1 MPPKNKT
8 PRIRKYLVTPYQKE
22 ALRYLQPPDDIT
34 VSEWAE
40 KYRELGSTSSIPGP
54 WRNSKTP
61 YLQGI
66 MDEFNVY
73 STEEIV
79 FCKPTQVGGTE
90 IILNTV
96 GYIIHEDPAPTMLV
110 YPSDDL
116 ALSVKKKRLEPMLE
130 ACPELA
136 KRYLKDESIKQE
148 LKFEGGMY
156 MNLTGSNSPSD
167 LASNPIRFLFMDE
180 VDKFPGASKK
190 EADPISLARERTKT
204 YRSNRKIYI
213 TSTPTLKTGH
223 IWKELE
229 SADAEKHYF
238 VPCPHCGKFIELK
251 WAQVKFPGDEG
262 MTYSDRAELAKYVCQ
277 ECGCIITDA
286 DKPRMLQQGEWRIVR
301 QSAKV
306 PKKVAFWLNTLYSP
320 FVLFS
325 ECAKEFLTS
334 KDDPEKFQ
342 NFTNSWLAEPWEDTK
357 LKTSADLVRERQ
369 TDIEAYQLPSWTEL
383 LTGGVDVQ
391 ENCIYWTIRAWGD
404 YLTSQN
410 IAHGQA
416 LGWEDVIKVM
426 NLEYKLPDGTPLIV
440 NLCLIDSGDQT
451 DSVYEFCYENT
462 EWALP
467 CKGSSKSLLG
477 YYNISTVGKTDSKAY
492 GMRLIIVDG
501 DKYKDMIAGRMRKPN
516 GTGSWMVYHGV
527 DPEYCE
533 QVTSEHK
540 VAERT
545 ASGSKGNLKWRPKH
559 SHPNNH
565 YLDCEVYAAAAADLC
580 HVREL
585 FLQSKTDE
593 KPAQPQVAPTPEE
606 GWIHQNE
613 SWI

>member
-1 MPPKNKT
+1 
-8 PRIRKYLVTPYQKE
+8 
-22 ALRYLQPPDDIT
+22 
-34 VSEWAE
+34 
-40 KYRELGSTSSIPGP
+40 
-54 WRNSKTP
+54 
-61 YLQGI
+61 

-251 WAQVKFPGDEG
+251 WAQVKFPGEEG

-369 TDIEAYQLPSWTEL
+369 TDIEAYQLPSWTKL

-440 NLCLIDSGDQT
+440 NLCLVDSGDQT

-545 ASGSKGNLKWRPKH
+545 ASGNKGNLKWRPKH

-593 KPAQPQVAPTPEE
+593 KPVQPQAAPTPEE

>member
-1 MPPKNKT
+1 
-8 PRIRKYLVTPYQKE
+8 
-22 ALRYLQPPDDIT
+22 
-34 VSEWAE
+34 
-40 KYRELGSTSSIPGP
+40 
-54 WRNSKTP
+54 
-61 YLQGI
+61 
-66 MDEFNVY
+66 
-73 STEEIV
+73 
-79 FCKPTQVGGTE
+79 
-90 IILNTV
+90 
-96 GYIIHEDPAPTMLV
+96 
-110 YPSDDL
+110 
-116 ALSVKKKRLEPMLE
+116 
-130 ACPELA
+130 
-136 KRYLKDESIKQE
+136 
-148 LKFEGGMY
+148 MY

-251 WAQVKFPGDEG
+251 WAQVKFPGEEG

-357 LKTSADLVRERQ
+357 LKTNADLVRERQ
-369 TDIEAYQLPSWTEL
+369 TDIEAYQLPSWTKL

-440 NLCLIDSGDQT
+440 NLCLVDSGDQT

-593 KPAQPQVAPTPEE
+593 KPAQPQVAPTQEE

>member
-1 MPPKNKT
+1 
-8 PRIRKYLVTPYQKE
+8 
-22 ALRYLQPPDDIT
+22 
-34 VSEWAE
+34 
-40 KYRELGSTSSIPGP
+40 
-54 WRNSKTP
+54 
-61 YLQGI
+61 

-251 WAQVKFPGDEG
+251 WAQVKFPGEEG
-262 MTYSDRAELAKYVCQ
+262 MTHSDRAELAKYVCQ

-369 TDIEAYQLPSWTEL
+369 TDIEAYQLPSWTKL

-440 NLCLIDSGDQT
+440 NLCLVDSGDQT

-545 ASGSKGNLKWRPKH
+545 ASGNKGNLKWRPKH

-593 KPAQPQVAPTPEE
+593 KPAQPQAAPTPEE

>member
-1 MPPKNKT
+1 
-8 PRIRKYLVTPYQKE
+8 
-22 ALRYLQPPDDIT
+22 
-34 VSEWAE
+34 
-40 KYRELGSTSSIPGP
+40 
-54 WRNSKTP
+54 
-61 YLQGI
+61 

-251 WAQVKFPGDEG
+251 WAQVKFPGEEG

-342 NFTNSWLAEPWEDTK
+342 NITNSWLAEPWEDTK

-369 TDIEAYQLPSWTEL
+369 TDIEAYQLPSWTKL

-440 NLCLIDSGDQT
+440 NLCLVDSGDQT

-593 KPAQPQVAPTPEE
+593 KPAQPQAAPTPEE

>member
-1 MPPKNKT
+1 
-8 PRIRKYLVTPYQKE
+8 
-22 ALRYLQPPDDIT
+22 
-34 VSEWAE
+34 
-40 KYRELGSTSSIPGP
+40 
-54 WRNSKTP
+54 
-61 YLQGI
+61 
-66 MDEFNVY
+66 
-73 STEEIV
+73 
-79 FCKPTQVGGTE
+79 
-90 IILNTV
+90 
-96 GYIIHEDPAPTMLV
+96 
-110 YPSDDL
+110 
-116 ALSVKKKRLEPMLE
+116 
-130 ACPELA
+130 
-136 KRYLKDESIKQE
+136 
-148 LKFEGGMY
+148 
-156 MNLTGSNSPSD
+156 MNLTGSNCTCD

-251 WAQVKFPGDEG
+251 WAQVKFPGEEG

-277 ECGCIITDA
+277 ECGCIITAA

-369 TDIEAYQLPSWTEL
+369 TDIEAYQLPSWTKL

-440 NLCLIDSGDQT
+440 NLCLVDSGDQT

-477 YYNISTVGKTDSKAY
+477 YYNISTVGKTESKA
-492 GMRLIIVDG
+492 
-501 DKYKDMIAGRMRKPN
+501 
-516 GTGSWMVYHGV
+516 
-527 DPEYCE
+527 
-533 QVTSEHK
+533 
-540 VAERT
+540 
-545 ASGSKGNLKWRPKH
+545 
-559 SHPNNH
+559 
-565 YLDCEVYAAAAADLC
+565 
-580 HVREL
+580 
-585 FLQSKTDE
+585 
-593 KPAQPQVAPTPEE
+593 
-606 GWIHQNE
+606 
-613 SWI
+613 